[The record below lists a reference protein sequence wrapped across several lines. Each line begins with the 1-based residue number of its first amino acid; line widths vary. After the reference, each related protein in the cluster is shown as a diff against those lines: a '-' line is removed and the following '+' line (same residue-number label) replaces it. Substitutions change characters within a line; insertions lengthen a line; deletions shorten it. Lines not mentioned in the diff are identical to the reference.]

1 MPEKVNNKDIKN
13 KNIIPA
19 KGRLPEKSKKIQ
31 TGVKETKT
39 PIRNLAPKVSA
50 HNNELREKDEQILN
64 LANRI
69 KKLESQKK
77 GLEKQ
82 ISTCDNDLQVKTEQ
96 NSNLK
101 SNINEA
107 KSEIENLKQ
116 EGFSYANQT
125 QEKDSQITKLTNTVK
140 TRESKIK
147 KLSQEKSDLNQRVDY
162 FENQL
167 REKTEQN
174 SKLESDIDKAKSE
187 IEKLGQG
194 KSDLNQRVDY
204 FENQLREKTEQNS
217 KLESDINKAK
227 SEIEKLSQEN
237 SELNQD
243 IVNRDN
249 KLQDTEKTLE
259 EFRAAIENLTEQ
271 SKKDKVIVA
280 QEWARGL
287 TVMLRKVSNLAGREP
302 QNMQGLTPRAVYEDL
317 LTWMEKTYSEK
328 PRPFPNGE
336 IIELDAN
343 SEDILELKS
352 RYDWGAETP
361 FAEGSRKKT
370 FRIIQRGWKLKT
382 EILLP
387 AVVTTEQPGSE
398 VSHE

>member
-147 KLSQEKSDLNQRVDY
+147 KLSQE
-162 FENQL
+162 
-167 REKTEQN
+167 
-174 SKLESDIDKAKSE
+174 
-187 IEKLGQG
+187 